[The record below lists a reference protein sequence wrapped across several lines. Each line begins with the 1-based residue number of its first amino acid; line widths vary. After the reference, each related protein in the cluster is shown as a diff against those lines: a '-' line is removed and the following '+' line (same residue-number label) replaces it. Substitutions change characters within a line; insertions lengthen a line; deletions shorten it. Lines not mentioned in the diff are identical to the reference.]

1 MGVEGG
7 LGPSSH
13 VINTLPIKQYPLSS
27 ASSYYSLTMGKEANL
42 RTLLQN
48 CPFYCQHRQCL
59 DFTRMVIK
67 VNIRVFPGSRVVHEG
82 AVGEQ
87 LGWHCSST
95 NMSDVRGTGLIIG
108 HLSLNFLCQIWVL
121 VVFFFNSVIGS
132 DNSETWGKLWWE
144 IWDMM
149 ENIM

>member
-13 VINTLPIKQYPLSS
+13 VINTLSIKQYPLSS
-27 ASSYYSLTMGKEANL
+27 ASSYYSLTMGKEAHL
-42 RTLLQN
+42 RTRLQN
-48 CPFYCQHRQCL
+48 CPFYCHQLKEDRVLQHRQCL

-82 AVGEQ
+82 AVGKQ

-95 NMSDVRGTGLIIG
+95 TIPDVRGTGLIIG

-121 VVFFFNSVIGS
+121 VFFFF
-132 DNSETWGKLWWE
+132 KKKKQCYRQ
-144 IWDMM
+144 
-149 ENIM
+149 